1 MSSEPPIVSADTDLN
16 AATQQSN
23 AASKKGKKKKKKR
36 SGAKSQ
42 TKAHQQS
49 SFPDP
54 VSASKDKS
62 GQSFGRI
69 SSSGNNFTGS
79 YS

>member
-16 AATQQSN
+16 AATQQNN

-42 TKAHQQS
+42 AKAQQS

-62 GQSFGRI
+62 G
-69 SSSGNNFTGS
+69 
-79 YS
+79 